1 MFTKR
6 DSILS
11 IFGMVFCF
19 SVSAEVQLIS
29 IEPAAPSTLSRV
41 TLNFDELCAHRSD
54 IRIIQV
60 NIESKQ
66 IDIAYLES
74 GFLCP
79 STDPIDVGILPRSGT
94 WGLALYHTLSKTNP
108 FDPAQQTFSGEID
121 VSESNPNLFHEVPGE
136 GSIQSGVG
144 IIRGWACDAT
154 KVEISIDSG
163 ERIPVAY
170 GTSREDTVDICGDSN
185 NGYGMVFA
193 WGLLG
198 EGMHRLQVFLDG
210 HSLIAIVDVEFAVT
224 GIGDPFAKGLTGTY
238 ELTDFPAI
246 GESVTVQWS
255 EPDQNFI
262 IIDHGTE

>member
-6 DSILS
+6 DSIS
-11 IFGMVFCF
+11 IFIFCMVTCF

-29 IEPAAPSTLSRV
+29 IEPAVPSTSSRI
-41 TLNFDELCAHRSD
+41 TLNFEGLCATKYD

-79 STDPIDVGILPRSGT
+79 STDPIDIGILPRNGT
-94 WGLALYHTLSKTNP
+94 WGLALYRTPSKTNP

-121 VSESNPNLFHEVPGE
+121 VSNSNPNRFHEVPGE
-136 GSIQSGVG
+136 ESIQSGVG

-163 ERIPVAY
+163 ERIPIAY
-170 GTSREDTVDICGDSN
+170 GTSRKDTVGICGDSN

-210 HSLIAIVDVEFAVT
+210 HSLIADVEFAVT
-224 GIGDPFAKGLTGTY
+224 GIGDPFAKGLAGTY

-262 IIDHGTE
+262 ITDHGTE